1 MIAAATG
8 NHKFYRRRK
17 SRGLEADF
25 PMEEKFSWKRGTGMF
40 RVTAKEGVFFDLFV
54 VTAED
59 TCKAARQLEE
69 LMINYINVDEKIGK
83 LEEIEHRCDG
93 HVHKMLEHL
102 NRSFITPIDREDI
115 FEIAKE
121 LDNITDAIESTAH
134 RFRMFNVKS
143 IKEDAISLVK
153 LITQCT
159 DELSGVMSELKKL
172 KNSKTLKEKIIEV
185 NRIENVG
192 DDIFR
197 CAMQKLFVCE
207 HDPLE
212 VIKWKEI
219 YEYLENTLDACED
232 VANIVEGVAM
242 KNA

>member
-1 MIAAATG
+1 
-8 NHKFYRRRK
+8 
-17 SRGLEADF
+17 
-25 PMEEKFSWKRGTGMF
+25 MF
-40 RVTAKEGVFFDLFV
+40 RITAKEGIFFNLFV
-54 VTAED
+54 STAED
-59 TCKAARQLEE
+59 TCKAAKQLEE
-69 LMINYINVDEKIGK
+69 LMTNYVNVDEKIGA

-121 LDNITDAIESTAH
+121 LDNITDAIESTGH

-143 IKEDAISLVK
+143 IKEDAITLAK

-159 DELSGVMSELKKL
+159 EVLASVMSELKKM
-172 KNSKTLKEKIIEV
+172 KTSKTLKDKIIEV

-197 CAMQKLFVCE
+197 SAMQRLFVSE
-207 HDPLE
+207 HDAIE

>member
-1 MIAAATG
+1 
-8 NHKFYRRRK
+8 
-17 SRGLEADF
+17 
-25 PMEEKFSWKRGTGMF
+25 MF
-40 RVTAKEGVFFDLFV
+40 RITAKEGVFFDLFV
-54 VTAED
+54 ATAVD
-59 TCKAARQLEE
+59 TCKAAKQLEE
-69 LMINYINVDEKIGK
+69 LMSNYVNVEEKINA

-93 HVHKMLEHL
+93 HVHKMLEQL

-121 LDNITDAIESTAH
+121 LDNITDAIESTGH
-134 RFRMFNVKS
+134 RFRMFNVKG
-143 IKEDAISLVK
+143 IREDAISLAK

-159 DELSGVMSELKKL
+159 GELTCVMSELKKM
-172 KNSKTLKEKIIEV
+172 KTSKSLKEKIIEI

-197 CAMQKLFVCE
+197 SAIHKLFISE
-207 HDPLE
+207 TDPIE

-242 KNA
+242 KNS

>member
-1 MIAAATG
+1 
-8 NHKFYRRRK
+8 
-17 SRGLEADF
+17 
-25 PMEEKFSWKRGTGMF
+25 MF
-40 RVTAKEGVFFDLFV
+40 RITAKEGVFFDLF
-54 VTAED
+54 TATAVD
-59 TCKAARQLEE
+59 TWKAAKLLEE
-69 LMINYINVDEKIGK
+69 LMSNYVDVEEKIGA

-93 HVHKMLEHL
+93 HVHKMLEQL

-121 LDNITDAIESTAH
+121 LDNITDDIESTGH

-143 IKEDAISLVK
+143 IKEDAISLAK

-159 DELSGVMSELKKL
+159 EELTHVMSELKKM
-172 KNSKTLKEKIIEV
+172 KTSKTLKEKIIEI

-197 CAMQKLFVCE
+197 DAMQRLFVSE
-207 HDPLE
+207 TDPLE

>member
-1 MIAAATG
+1 
-8 NHKFYRRRK
+8 
-17 SRGLEADF
+17 
-25 PMEEKFSWKRGTGMF
+25 MF
-40 RVTAKEGVFFDLFV
+40 RITDKEEIFFDLFEA
-54 VTAED
+54 TAVD
-59 TCKAARQLEE
+59 TCAASKKLED
-69 LMINYINVDEKIGK
+69 LMTNFVDLNEKIGAI
-83 LEEIEHRCDG
+83 EEIEHKCDG

-115 FEIAKE
+115 FLIAKE
-121 LDNITDAIESTAH
+121 LDNITDAIEATAH
-134 RFRMFNVKS
+134 RFRMFNVKD
-143 IKEDAISLVK
+143 IKEDAVSLAK

-159 DELSGVMSELKKL
+159 KELADVMLELKKL
-172 KNSKTLKEKIIEV
+172 KSSKILKEKVIEI

-197 CAMQKLFVCE
+197 NAMQKLFLTE
-207 HDPLE
+207 NNAIE

-242 KNA
+242 KNS

>member
-1 MIAAATG
+1 
-8 NHKFYRRRK
+8 
-17 SRGLEADF
+17 
-25 PMEEKFSWKRGTGMF
+25 MF
-40 RVTAKEGVFFDLFV
+40 RITAKEGVFFDLF
-54 VTAED
+54 TATAAD
-59 TCKAARQLEE
+59 TWKAAKLLEE
-69 LMINYINVDEKIGK
+69 LMSNYVDVEEKIGA

-93 HVHKMLEHL
+93 HVHKMLEQL

-121 LDNITDAIESTAH
+121 LDNITDDIESTGH

-143 IKEDAISLVK
+143 IKEDAISLAK

-159 DELSGVMSELKKL
+159 EELTHVMSELKKM
-172 KNSKTLKEKIIEV
+172 KTSKTLKEKIIEI

-197 CAMQKLFVCE
+197 DAMQRLFVSE
-207 HDPLE
+207 TDPLE